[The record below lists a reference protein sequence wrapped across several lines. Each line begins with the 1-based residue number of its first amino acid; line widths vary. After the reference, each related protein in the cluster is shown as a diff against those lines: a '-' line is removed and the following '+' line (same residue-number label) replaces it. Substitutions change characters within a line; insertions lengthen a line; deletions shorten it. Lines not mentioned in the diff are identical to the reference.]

1 MISIIERMSV
11 VKYIDSPE
19 LKRLMNDTSD
29 ILYCDPR
36 KLVAMI

>member
-1 MISIIERMSV
+1 MISIIERISV

-29 ILYCDPR
+29 ILYRDPR
-36 KLVAMI
+36 RQAATI